1 MKREFLGKS
10 RKRKIRAKIPKQWL
24 KKKEIE
30 ALLEQNRA
38 EIEAGKLRIFFV
50 DECHLLWGD
59 ACGYVWGRT
68 DQRIELPIK
77 NEKEKQTYYG
87 ALDYVTGQVIAKPYP
102 NGNTENTIKFVQELI
117 REYINLQQAEQ
128 IIIIWDGALYHRSQE
143 FRNYLDQIN
152 QETTEQKWLVKCFR
166 LAPNA
171 PEQNPIEEV
180 WLQGKE
186 MLRTYWHL
194 CQDFKVVK
202 WLFEWTINNNLFNFP
217 KLSMYGSFS

>member
-143 FRNYLDQIN
+143 FRNYLDQI
-152 QETTEQKWLVKCFR
+152 
-166 LAPNA
+166 
-171 PEQNPIEEV
+171 
-180 WLQGKE
+180 
-186 MLRTYWHL
+186 
-194 CQDFKVVK
+194 
-202 WLFEWTINNNLFNFP
+202 
-217 KLSMYGSFS
+217 